1 MANHKLLESLSDV
14 NAIADSMEQL
24 VKLAAYLTAGTNWNA
39 QQLVTAYL
47 SYGMMHGWNIAQ
59 TMEKMNIIKGKITY
73 QASAMFG
80 IVIASPKC
88 KSWKVLSNT
97 EEECSIEFTR
107 GDNNQKYVVTF
118 TIALAQKQG
127 LTNNRQWQ
135 TMPKQMLMARCKSMA
150 VRDVFGDVIS
160 GYDTIEMADNMDMSE
175 EERLEILSQ
184 ELDTPIYAER
194 QPVQRAKPG
203 VKAGADTKAKPQPV
217 QVQPVVQPVQVQP
230 VQVQA
235 PPQQPQQ
242 VQQSAPP
249 PQPQQ
254 VQQSAPPKTQA
265 PPPDQASLFPSDQK
279 QAVEYQ
285 SYRDKDLRGGWA
297 DADYDEDDA
306 RDWRESWKIK

>member
-24 VKLAAYLTAGTNWNA
+24 VKLAAYLTAGTNWTA

-59 TMEKMNIIKGKITY
+59 TMEKMNVIKGKITY

-160 GYDTIEMADNMDMSE
+160 GYDTIEMADNMEMSE

-217 QVQPVVQPVQVQP
+217 QVQPVQVQP

-235 PPQQPQQ
+235 PH
-242 VQQSAPP
+242 P

-279 QAVEYQ
+279 QSVEYQ
-285 SYRDKDLRGGWA
+285 SYRDNDLRGGWA
-297 DADYDEDDA
+297 DAEYDEDDA

>member
-118 TIALAQKQG
+118 TIAMAQKQG
-127 LTNNRQWQ
+127 LTSNRQWQ
-135 TMPKQMLMARCKSMA
+135 NMPKQMLMARCKSMA

-160 GYDTIEMADNMDMSE
+160 GYDAIEMADSMDMPE
-175 EERLEILSQ
+175 DERLEILSQ

-203 VKAGADTKAKPQPV
+203 VKAGADTKAKPQ
-217 QVQPVVQPVQVQP
+217 VQPVQVQPVQVQP

-235 PPQQPQQ
+235 P
-242 VQQSAPP
+242 PP

-265 PPPDQASLFPSDQK
+265 PPTDQASLFPSDQK
-279 QAVEYQ
+279 KAVEYQ
-285 SYRDKDLRGGWA
+285 TYRDQDMKTHQWR
-297 DADYDEDDA
+297 DADMDEDDA
-306 RDWRESWKIK
+306 RDWKDSWGIK

>member
-160 GYDTIEMADNMDMSE
+160 GYDAIEMADSMDMPE
-175 EERLEILSQ
+175 DERLEILSQ

-194 QPVQRAKPG
+194 QPVPRAKQG
-203 VKAGADTKAKPQPV
+203 VKAGADTKAKPLQ
-217 QVQPVVQPVQVQP
+217 VQPVQVQP
-230 VQVQA
+230 VQPV
-235 PPQQPQQ
+235 
-242 VQQSAPP
+242 
-249 PQPQQ
+249 Q

-265 PPPDQASLFPSDQK
+265 PPDQASLFPSDQK
-279 QAVEYQ
+279 KAVEYQ
-285 SYRDKDLRGGWA
+285 SYRDQDMKVHQWK
-297 DADYDEDDA
+297 DADMDEDDLK
-306 RDWRESWKIK
+306 DWKDSWSIK

>member
-1 MANHKLLESLSDV
+1 
-14 NAIADSMEQL
+14 
-24 VKLAAYLTAGTNWNA
+24 
-39 QQLVTAYL
+39 
-47 SYGMMHGWNIAQ
+47 
-59 TMEKMNIIKGKITY
+59 
-73 QASAMFG
+73 MFG

-160 GYDTIEMADNMDMSE
+160 GYDTIEMADNMEMSE

-217 QVQPVVQPVQVQP
+217 QVQPV
-230 VQVQA
+230 QVQA

-249 PQPQQ
+249 QQPQQ

>member
-1 MANHKLLESLSDV
+1 MANYKLLESLSDV

-24 VKLAAYLTAGTNWNA
+24 VKLAAYLTAGTNWTA

-59 TMEKMNIIKGKITY
+59 TMEKMNVIKGKITY

-88 KSWKVLSNT
+88 KSWKVLSNS

-107 GDNNQKYVVTF
+107 GDNNQKYIVTF
-118 TIALAQKQG
+118 TIAMAQKQG
-127 LTNNRQWQ
+127 LTSNRQWQ
-135 TMPKQMLMARCKSMA
+135 NMPKQMLMARCKSMA

-160 GYDTIEMADNMDMSE
+160 GYDAIEMADSMDMSE
-175 EERLEILSQ
+175 DERLEILSQ

-217 QVQPVVQPVQVQP
+217 QVQPVQVQP
-230 VQVQA
+230 VQVQVQA
-235 PPQQPQQ
+235 PPQ
-242 VQQSAPP
+242 
-249 PQPQQ
+249 QPQQ

>member
-59 TMEKMNIIKGKITY
+59 TMEKMNVIKGKITY

-88 KSWKVLSNT
+88 KSWKVLSNS

-160 GYDTIEMADNMDMSE
+160 GYDTIEMADNMEMSE

-217 QVQPVVQPVQVQP
+217 QVQPVQVQP

-235 PPQQPQQ
+235 P
-242 VQQSAPP
+242 PP

-265 PPPDQASLFPSDQK
+265 PPTDQASLFPSDQK

>member
-24 VKLAAYLTAGTNWNA
+24 VKLAAYLTAGTNWTA

-59 TMEKMNIIKGKITY
+59 TMEKMNVIKGKITY

-118 TIALAQKQG
+118 TIAMAQKQG
-127 LTNNRQWQ
+127 LTSNRQWQ
-135 TMPKQMLMARCKSMA
+135 NMPKQMLMARCKSMA

-160 GYDTIEMADNMDMSE
+160 GYDAIEMADSMDMPE
-175 EERLEILSQ
+175 DERLEILSQ

-194 QPVQRAKPG
+194 QPVQRAKQG

-217 QVQPVVQPVQVQP
+217 QVQPV
-230 VQVQA
+230 QVQA
-235 PPQQPQQ
+235 QPPQ
-242 VQQSAPP
+242 
-249 PQPQQ
+249 QPQQ

-285 SYRDKDLRGGWA
+285 SYQDKDLRGGWA

>member
-59 TMEKMNIIKGKITY
+59 TMEKMNVIKGKITY

-203 VKAGADTKAKPQPV
+203 VKAGADTKAKPQ
-217 QVQPVVQPVQVQP
+217 VQPVQVQP

-265 PPPDQASLFPSDQK
+265 PPPDQASLFPSEQK
-279 QAVEYQ
+279 KAVEYQ
-285 SYRDKDLRGGWA
+285 AYRDQDVKTHQWR
-297 DADYDEDDA
+297 DADMDEDDA
-306 RDWRESWKIK
+306 RDWKDSWGIK

>member
-1 MANHKLLESLSDV
+1 MANYKLLESLSDV

-24 VKLAAYLTAGTNWNA
+24 VKLAAYLTAGTNWTA

-59 TMEKMNIIKGKITY
+59 TMEKMNVIKGKITY

-118 TIALAQKQG
+118 TIAMAQKQG
-127 LTNNRQWQ
+127 LTSNRQWQ
-135 TMPKQMLMARCKSMA
+135 NMPKQMLMARCKSMA

-160 GYDTIEMADNMDMSE
+160 GYDAIEMADSMDMPE
-175 EERLEILSQ
+175 DERLEILSQ

-203 VKAGADTKAKPQPV
+203 VKAGADTKAKPQVQPM
-217 QVQPVVQPVQVQP
+217 QVQPMQVQP

-235 PPQQPQQ
+235 P
-242 VQQSAPP
+242 SP

-265 PPPDQASLFPSDQK
+265 PPPDQASLFPSEQK
-279 QAVEYQ
+279 KAVEYQ
-285 SYRDKDLRGGWA
+285 AYRDQDMKTHQWR
-297 DADYDEDDA
+297 DADMDEDDA
-306 RDWRESWKIK
+306 RDWKDSWGIK

>member
-160 GYDTIEMADNMDMSE
+160 GYDTIEMADNMEMSE

-217 QVQPVVQPVQVQP
+217 QVQPVQVQP

-235 PPQQPQQ
+235 PPP
-242 VQQSAPP
+242 S
-249 PQPQQ
+249 QPQQ

-265 PPPDQASLFPSDQK
+265 PPTDQASLFPSDQK
-279 QAVEYQ
+279 QSVEYQ

>member
-1 MANHKLLESLSDV
+1 MANYKILESLSDV

-24 VKLAAYLTAGTNWNA
+24 VKLAAYLTAGTNWTA

-59 TMEKMNIIKGKITY
+59 TMEKMNVIKGKITY

-118 TIALAQKQG
+118 TIAMAQKQG
-127 LTNNRQWQ
+127 LTSNRQWQ
-135 TMPKQMLMARCKSMA
+135 NMPKQMLMARCKSMA

-160 GYDTIEMADNMDMSE
+160 GYDAIEMADSMDMPE
-175 EERLEILSQ
+175 DERLEILSQ

-203 VKAGADTKAKPQPV
+203 VKAGADTKAKPQVQPM
-217 QVQPVVQPVQVQP
+217 QVQPMQVQP

-235 PPQQPQQ
+235 P
-242 VQQSAPP
+242 PP

-279 QAVEYQ
+279 QSVEYQ

>member
-59 TMEKMNIIKGKITY
+59 TMEKMNVIKGKITY

-118 TIALAQKQG
+118 TIAMAQKQG
-127 LTNNRQWQ
+127 LTSNRQWQ
-135 TMPKQMLMARCKSMA
+135 NMPKQMLMARCKSMA

-160 GYDTIEMADNMDMSE
+160 GYDAIEMADSMDMPE
-175 EERLEILSQ
+175 DERLEILSQ

-194 QPVQRAKPG
+194 QPVQRAKQG

-217 QVQPVVQPVQVQP
+217 QVQPVQVQP

-235 PPQQPQQ
+235 QPPQ
-242 VQQSAPP
+242 
-249 PQPQQ
+249 QPQQ

-306 RDWRESWKIK
+306 RDWKDSWGIK

>member
-59 TMEKMNIIKGKITY
+59 TMEKMNVIKGKITY

-88 KSWKVLSNT
+88 KSWKVLSNS

-160 GYDTIEMADNMDMSE
+160 GYDTIEMADNMEMSE

-217 QVQPVVQPVQVQP
+217 QVQPV
-230 VQVQA
+230 QVQA
-235 PPQQPQQ
+235 P
-242 VQQSAPP
+242 PP

-265 PPPDQASLFPSDQK
+265 PPTDQASLFPSDQK